1 MFVYAAALV
10 LVLLFLSSAVKI
22 LNEYERGV
30 VFRLGRVIGCKGPG
44 LILLIPAIDKMVRV
58 DLRVVAMDVPA
69 QDVITRDNVTIKVS
83 AVLYFRVIDPNRAIV
98 GVENYLYATSQ
109 LSQTT
114 LRSVCGQ
121 AELDE
126 LLASREKINT
136 HLQEILDKDTEPWG
150 VKVAKVEIK
159 NIDLPQE
166 MQRAI
171 AKQAEAER
179 ERRAKVIGAEGEFQ
193 AAQKLSDAAKII
205 GENPI
210 ALQLRYLQTLREV
223 AAENN
228 STTIFPVPIDLLT
241 PFMQL
246 AKMVTPAPRRRSDEV
261 SSPFRGGDPR
271 PLRLRGG
278 ASAGACAPGR
288 SSRVAAFHRPG
299 ADAAGAHHPSRSRR
313 GISLRG
319 DGDPVHPCAPFAR
332 GIGSRPRRGD
342 DPGVGRR
349 REAGRRS
356 GGSRHLVRGRGTDP
370 VERVEAPRR
379 RPRRGGGAGPARR
392 EPESGRTGPLPREE
406 RGAARRRRGAVRDVR
421 RRRGQPGGRAAVPPG
436 GARGDGG
443 VRADVRR
450 RGGREAARPRV

>member
-1 MFVYAAALV
+1 MVTYAAALV

-30 VFRLGRVIGCKGPG
+30 VFRLGRVIGAKGPG
-44 LILLIPAIDKMVRV
+44 LILLIPAIDKMIRV

-83 AVLYFRVIDPNRAIV
+83 AVLYFRVIDPNRAII

-126 LLASREKINT
+126 LLAEREKINA
-136 HLQEILDKDTEPWG
+136 HLQTILDKDTEPWG

-179 ERRAKVIGAEGEFQ
+179 ERRAKVIAAEGEFQ
-193 AAQKLSDAAKII
+193 AAQKLSDAARII
-205 GENPI
+205 SENPI

-241 PFMQL
+241 PFMQM
-246 AKMVTPAPRRRSDEV
+246 AKMVSPA
-261 SSPFRGGDPR
+261 
-271 PLRLRGG
+271 
-278 ASAGACAPGR
+278 
-288 SSRVAAFHRPG
+288 
-299 ADAAGAHHPSRSRR
+299 
-313 GISLRG
+313 
-319 DGDPVHPCAPFAR
+319 
-332 GIGSRPRRGD
+332 
-342 DPGVGRR
+342 
-349 REAGRRS
+349 
-356 GGSRHLVRGRGTDP
+356 
-370 VERVEAPRR
+370 
-379 RPRRGGGAGPARR
+379 
-392 EPESGRTGPLPREE
+392 
-406 RGAARRRRGAVRDVR
+406 
-421 RRRGQPGGRAAVPPG
+421 PPG
-436 GARGDGG
+436 GTTPP
-443 VRADVRR
+443 
-450 RGGREAARPRV
+450 AA